1 MISLDF
7 SLLAYSNIKSILYE
21 TGGFLMMLVFMFCTC
36 FSLSTS
42 YSVIRFLNVG
52 LVATL
57 YIKTLDNTIKT
68 VGWLCY

>member
-7 SLLAYSNIKSILYE
+7 SLLAYSNMKSILYE

-57 YIKTLDNTIKT
+57 KLLDGYATDGYPN
-68 VGWLCY
+68 LD